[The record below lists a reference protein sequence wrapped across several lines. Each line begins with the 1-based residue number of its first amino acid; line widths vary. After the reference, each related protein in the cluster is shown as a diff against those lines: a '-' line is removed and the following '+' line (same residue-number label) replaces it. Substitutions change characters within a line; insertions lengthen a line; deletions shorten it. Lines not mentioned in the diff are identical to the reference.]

1 MIITITNITVLQ
13 SNWLLAVYSFSHEE
27 GGSTLIDIHSHIL
40 FGVDDGPKT
49 MEQSLEMLMQAEK
62 EGITDILA
70 TSHVCHP
77 QYHVHSANVLQQV
90 PQLQRTLDDQGIK
103 LKIHAGHE
111 VRMTNDLLE
120 KLEIKEV
127 LPLANSHFL
136 LLELPS
142 SNVPIYTKDMIVL
155 LKSRGITPI
164 IAHPERNKAI
174 AEKPSRLE
182 RLIREGAV
190 AQITAG
196 SLAGHF
202 GKAVQKL
209 SLDLVRANLVHTYG
223 SDAHNL
229 TTRPFLYDAGLTYL
243 EKKKELDAVDLLLEN
258 NARIIENKPFILL
271 EPEELVEKKWWQF
284 F

>member
-1 MIITITNITVLQ
+1 M
-13 SNWLLAVYSFSHEE
+13 F
-27 GGSTLIDIHSHIL
+27 DIHSHLL

-49 MEQSLEMLMQAEK
+49 MEQSLEMLKQAEK

-70 TSHVCHP
+70 TSHVFHP
-77 QYHVHSANVLQQV
+77 HYHVRVEDVLRQV
-90 PQLQRTLDDQGIK
+90 PQLQRELDVRGIRV
-103 LKIHAGHE
+103 KIHTGHE
-111 VRMTNDLLE
+111 VRITYDLLE
-120 KLEIKEV
+120 KLAQKEV
-127 LPLANSHFL
+127 LALANSQFL

-142 SNVPIYTKDMIVL
+142 STIPIYTKSIIVL
-155 LKSRGITPI
+155 LKSAGITPI

-182 RLIREGAV
+182 QLIREGAV

-202 GKAVQKL
+202 GKTVQQV

-229 TTRPFLYDAGLTYL
+229 TTRPFLFDAGLTYL
-243 EKKKELDAVDLLLEN
+243 EKKKESDAVDLLLEN
-258 NARIIENKPFILL
+258 NARIFENNPLILL
-271 EPEELVEKKWWQF
+271 EPQGIERKKWWKF

>member
-1 MIITITNITVLQ
+1 MV
-13 SNWLLAVYSFSHEE
+13 
-27 GGSTLIDIHSHIL
+27 DIHSHLL

-49 MEQSLEMLMQAEK
+49 MEQSIEMLQQAAR
-62 EGITDILA
+62 EGITEIIA

-77 QYHVHSANVLQQV
+77 QYHVQSTEVLEQVPKLQQAIDE
-90 PQLQRTLDDQGIK
+90 RGIQ
-103 LKIHAGHE
+103 LKIHTGHE
-111 VRMTNDLLE
+111 VRITDDLLE
-120 KLEIKEV
+120 KLEKNEV
-127 LPLANSHFL
+127 LPLGNSQYV

-142 SNVPIYTKDMIVL
+142 SNVPNYTKNIIVL

-174 AEKPSRLE
+174 AEKPARLE

-202 GKAVQKL
+202 GKNIQKL
-209 SLDLVRANLVHTYG
+209 SLDLVKANLVHTYG

-229 TTRPFLYDAGLTYL
+229 STRPFLYDEGLTYL
-243 EKKKELDAVDLLLEN
+243 EKKKQIDAVDLLLEN
-258 NARIIENKPFILL
+258 NACVVENRSLFLL
-271 EPEELVEKKWWQF
+271 EPEEISEKKWWKIF
-284 F
+284 V